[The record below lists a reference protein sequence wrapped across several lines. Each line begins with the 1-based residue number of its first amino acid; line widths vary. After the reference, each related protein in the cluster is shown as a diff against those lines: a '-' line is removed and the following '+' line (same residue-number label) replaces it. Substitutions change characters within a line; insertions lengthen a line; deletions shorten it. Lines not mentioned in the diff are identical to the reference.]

1 MTHDDLLNI
10 YFPKADM
17 RVPDYVTPAQ
27 PMPQQ
32 EPLPQFMSQQAA
44 PPPSAV
50 GQGGGRSSGGGGG
63 DLMKYLPTLISLF
76 ML

>member
-10 YFPKADM
+10 YFPKTDL
-17 RVPDYVTPAQ
+17 RVPDYVTPAP

-32 EPLPQFMSQQAA
+32 EPLPAFMSQQAA
-44 PPPSAV
+44 PPPNSV
-50 GQGGGRSSGGGGG
+50 GQGGGRSGGGG
-63 DLMKYLPTLISLF
+63 DLMKILPTLLSIF